1 MTSNNTSTARRDG
14 PTGAWFKSSRSKPNG
29 NECVEVCF
37 GTDLVHIRDSKD
49 HGAGPV
55 LSVPAGHWARFLDEV
70 VGRAPV
76 DSNTVIKIVIGAD
89 GGASLHARSNPDKIL
104 SYTPGEWSAFV
115 AGVCNAEFD
124 LPDTEVLAA

>member
-49 HGAGPV
+49 CGAGPV
-55 LSVPAGHWARFLDEV
+55 LSVPLVTGHGFWTKSLDV
-70 VGRAPV
+70 
-76 DSNTVIKIVIGAD
+76 
-89 GGASLHARSNPDKIL
+89 HRS
-104 SYTPGEWSAFV
+104 TP
-115 AGVCNAEFD
+115 
-124 LPDTEVLAA
+124 TR